1 MGRRIRDERGQILVF
16 VALALFAILALAA
29 LGIDVGYMY
38 SVRHELQRSAD
49 SGALA
54 GASRFIEAGG
64 EWSADPTDPAMVEA
78 DARAREFAAR
88 DNVIASHLDPVAEVD
103 VEFPSFYRIRVTT
116 RRTAPLFFARI
127 LGRSSQAI
135 HATAVAEAAVADKDV
150 QCLQPWGIPIPWDD
164 QNNNQLYDPP
174 PTGTDVL
181 WELPSIPNGTPMI
194 LKIGEP
200 YNKQNQLD
208 IPTLQQEAGHFF
220 ALAMCGDSGA
230 SDYRTRI
237 ETPCHDECGID
248 NGASVPVEPGNMVG
262 PTKQAVRFLMDDD
275 RGAQWACPGPNCD
288 PDNDNTWVSGS
299 RHANWKESKRL
310 VKIPLYDPSNML
322 AQGRSEIVVA
332 GFAAFWLEDY
342 QTAQGT
348 VVARFVSADIKG
360 SSTSGPA
367 PGLALRVLRL
377 VE

>member
-1 MGRRIRDERGQILVF
+1 
-16 VALALFAILALAA
+16 
-29 LGIDVGYMY
+29 
-38 SVRHELQRSAD
+38 
-49 SGALA
+49 
-54 GASRFIEAGG
+54 
-64 EWSADPTDPAMVEA
+64 
-78 DARAREFAAR
+78 
-88 DNVIASHLDPVAEVD
+88 
-103 VEFPSFYRIRVTT
+103 
-116 RRTAPLFFARI
+116 
-127 LGRSSQAI
+127 
-135 HATAVAEAAVADKDV
+135 
-150 QCLQPWGIPIPWDD
+150 
-164 QNNNQLYDPP
+164 
-174 PTGTDVL
+174 
-181 WELPSIPNGTPMI
+181 
-194 LKIGEP
+194 
-200 YNKQNQLD
+200 
-208 IPTLQQEAGHFF
+208 
-220 ALAMCGDSGA
+220 
-230 SDYRTRI
+230 
-237 ETPCHDECGID
+237 
-248 NGASVPVEPGNMVG
+248 MVG

-288 PDNDNTWVSGS
+288 PDDDSTWVSGS

>member
-1 MGRRIRDERGQILVF
+1 MEKHTRDERGQVLVF
-16 VALALFAILALAA
+16 VALALFVILAFAA

-64 EWSADPTDPAMVEA
+64 EWSSNPADPAMVEA
-78 DARAREFAAR
+78 DARAREFAAKDR
-88 DNVIASHLDPVAEVD
+88 VITSNLDPSAEVD

-127 LGRSSQAI
+127 LGRNSQAI
-135 HATAVAEAAVADKDV
+135 HATAVAEGAIADRNV

-164 QNNNQLYDPP
+164 ANNDYRYDPA
-174 PTGTDVL
+174 TDNL
-181 WELPSIPNGTPMI
+181 WSLGSIPDGTEMI
-194 LKIGEP
+194 LKVGEP
-200 YNKQNQLD
+200 YNKKDQLD
-208 IPTLQQEAGHFF
+208 LPTLQQEAGHFF

-230 SDYRTRI
+230 ADYRTRI

-262 PTKQAVRFLMDDD
+262 PTKQAVDRLMDGD
-275 RGAQWACPGPNCD
+275 RGAKWSGCAPGCD
-288 PDNDNTWVSGS
+288 RADWVTGS
-299 RHANWKESKRL
+299 TAEGGWEKSSRL

-322 AQGRSEIVVA
+322 VSGRSEIIVA
-332 GFAAFWLEDY
+332 GFAAFWLEGY
-342 QTAQGT
+342 NTGQGSVT
-348 VVARFVSADIKG
+348 ARFVSADIKG
-360 SSTSGPA
+360 SSASGPA

>member
-1 MGRRIRDERGQILVF
+1 MDQRVRKQKGQVLVF
-16 VALALFAILALAA
+16 VALALFVILALAA
-29 LGIDVGYMY
+29 LGVDVGYMY

-64 EWSADPTDPAMVEA
+64 EWSPDPTDPAMVAA
-78 DARAREFAAR
+78 DARAREFAAK
-88 DNVIASHLDPVAEVD
+88 DNVITSNLDPVAEVD
-103 VEFPSFYRIRVTT
+103 VGFPSSYRIRVTT
-116 RRTAPLFFARI
+116 RRTVPMFFARV
-127 LGRSSQAI
+127 LGRHNQAI
-135 HATAVAEAAVADKDV
+135 SATAVAEAAVADRSV
-150 QCLQPWGIPIPWDD
+150 QCLKPWGIPIPWDD
-164 QNNNQLYDPP
+164 ANNDYRYDP
-174 PTGTDVL
+174 TTDNL
-181 WELPSIPNGTPMI
+181 WSLGSIPEGTEMI

-200 YNKQNQLD
+200 YNRGGQLD

-237 ETPCHDECGID
+237 ENPCHDSCGID

-262 PTKQAVRFLMDDD
+262 PTKQAIDRLMDGD
-275 RGAQWACPGPNCD
+275 RSAQWQGPAPGRD
-288 PDNDNTWVSGS
+288 RADWVLGS
-299 RHANWKESKRL
+299 IADGGWENSSRL

-322 AQGRSEIVVA
+322 AQGRSEIIVA

-342 QTAQGT
+342 QTSQGT
-348 VVARFVSADIKG
+348 VVARFVSADITG